1 MNSPECSAG
10 DGSIAVSWLMPAS
23 LRDELVRFN
32 LPEQLANFDWFQAL
46 FVEADGAVTDFDG
59 KLVDGLGAD
68 DNDVRDASEPEI
80 THFARVA
87 ERWHADW
94 LMVRREGGVVGR
106 RWLSSMAAAL
116 NAGYRAAYVPGILI
130 LDAKWHC
137 EQVEA
142 PIVPAALVPSGA
154 WYYWLLECYNG
165 LIRKLDASD
174 DADSDADKVML
185 ACDDDALEPWRSEKF
200 APHKK

>member
-1 MNSPECSAG
+1 MTVTG
-10 DGSIAVSWLMPAS
+10 
-23 LRDELVRFN
+23 
-32 LPEQLANFDWFQAL
+32 
-46 FVEADGAVTDFDG
+46 FVPTPQPGAPLDGAVTDFDG

-165 LIRKLDASD
+165 YVGLRVVRGFGSIDAH
-174 DADSDADKVML
+174 V
-185 ACDDDALEPWRSEKF
+185 ALVCLP
-200 APHKK
+200 A